1 MTRGKLAWIVLGLVL
16 LACVLNLP
24 ARLFFLR
31 PTLPIIRLWFD
42 PEEQNRRQFPEVP
55 HDLLR
60 ATEAALPPY
69 ARLLLITA
77 GKDVRRR
84 EYITFHRALY
94 LLAPRPVWWL
104 APAPPDGTWESR
116 WWISAPLTPERVRAV
131 AAEKQTDYVLVCDAP
146 DLTLPGRK
154 LVEMKEGHLLQLQAE
169 AALPI
174 DQSVRAQWAGKLWP
188 LQIALA
194 VAVIM
199 LLGQMAVSVA
209 ARAGYRATGVEAA
222 ALAWA
227 LGAGLVSVI
236 CLWLNGFS
244 VRLQGQMVVLS
255 LIGVVGLIA
264 RWRWC
269 EKRGPRDEHLS
280 RPRVNAARA
289 LLLWLLAAQ
298 AILVTCM
305 AMGRPLQVWDSWVNW
320 GMKARAIF
328 LEGYLSPAIY
338 TDASRAVT
346 LPGYPLLVPLIEAWF
361 YGWLGAPDD
370 RFAGMLA
377 IMCYLALAG
386 IGYAA
391 VRRWGGSQTRAL
403 LVVVTIA
410 SIPYIARLAEMVL
423 AEVPLIVMAAIA
435 ALYLLEWYE
444 RGTKGALLIAA
455 LGAGFMP
462 WTKQEGWV
470 LLAAL
475 CAALLI
481 TGKGR
486 RRALVGVAA
495 CVAGAVLIAGP
506 WYVLIAVKGIAN
518 PAFSPLTWA
527 TLQANINRLAFIV
540 WAELRSLVS
549 LNWGFLWP
557 LAAVFGWQSW
567 RSLGWRAI
575 NLLPVTALIYLGL
588 MTLTYLFSDY
598 APYQQHVVSSVDRVI
613 APVAIFPL
621 LWIAYYG
628 SLGEEVKKL
637 SIRPPCEGEG

>member
-1 MTRGKLAWIVLGLVL
+1 MTIGKLAWIVLGLVL
-16 LACVLNLP
+16 LASVISLP
-24 ARLFFLR
+24 ARLVFIR
-31 PTLPIIRLWFD
+31 PTLPIIRLWSD

-60 ATEAALPPY
+60 AAEAALPPD
-69 ARLLLITA
+69 AKVLLITA

-84 EYITFHRALY
+84 DYITFHRALY

-116 WWISAPLTPERVRAV
+116 WWTSAPLTPEQVHAV
-131 AAEKQTDYVLVCDAP
+131 VAEKQTDYALVCDAP

-154 LVEMKEGHLLQLQAE
+154 MVEMKEGYLLQLQAE

-174 DQSVRAQWAGKLWP
+174 GQSARATYAGKLWP

-194 VAVIM
+194 VMVIM
-199 LLGQMAVSVA
+199 LVGWMVVPLATQL
-209 ARAGYRATGVEAA
+209 GYRIVGVEAA

-236 CLWLNGFS
+236 CLWLNAFG
-244 VRLQGQMVVLS
+244 VRLHGQMMALS

-264 RWRWC
+264 RWRWR
-269 EKRGPRDEHLS
+269 EKGRQPAGSLS
-280 RPRVNAARA
+280 RPQVSVARA
-289 LLLWLLAAQ
+289 LLLLLLAAQ
-298 AILVTCM
+298 TILVTCM
-305 AMGRPLQVWDSWVNW
+305 AIGHPLHIWDSWVNW

-346 LPGYPLLVPLIEAWF
+346 LLGYPLLVPLIEAWF
-361 YGWLGAPDD
+361 YAWLGAPDD

-386 IGYAA
+386 VGYAA
-391 VRRWGGSQTRAL
+391 VRRWGGSWTMAL
-403 LVVVTIA
+403 LTAVTIT
-410 SIPYIARLAEMVL
+410 SIPYIARLTEMVM
-423 AEVPLIVMAAIA
+423 AEVPLIVMAAVA

-444 RGTKGALLIAA
+444 RGTKGALLLAA
-455 LGAGFMP
+455 LGAAFMP

-486 RRALVGVAA
+486 RRALVGVAI
-495 CVAGAVLIAGP
+495 CIAGAVLIAGP
-506 WYVLIAVKGIAN
+506 WYVLIAVKGIDN
-518 PAFSPLTWA
+518 PAFLPLTWT
-527 TLQANINRLAFIV
+527 TLQANVNRLAFIV

-557 LAAVFGWQSW
+557 LATVFGWQTW
-567 RSLGWRAI
+567 RSGWQVI
-575 NLLPVTALIYLGL
+575 NLLPVAALIYLGL

-598 APYQQHVVSSVDRVI
+598 APYQQHVISSVDRVI

-621 LWIAYYG
+621 LWIAYHG
-628 SLGEEVKKL
+628 SRG
-637 SIRPPCEGEG
+637 